1 MTLAET
7 KRVIKFLFERSGKNE
22 PTEQQLELVASMELR
37 WFTPKNAKKVL
48 EFANKLGLFKS
59 VDDEKLVLNF
69 DPEDIQIPVGFKPHE
84 DLLDRLENKLE
95 ELVQER
101 QGELEVQSGAG
112 KKDRDKSEQV
122 REDLFMKIISR
133 IIEDKNV
140 EKTEVISRIN
150 KKQRK
155 VDLEIE
161 VLALLVAQEYGVEV
175 KELAEEVETEMARRV
190 REHF

>member
-7 KRVIKFLFERSGKNE
+7 KRVMKFLFERSGKNE

-37 WFTPKNAKKVL
+37 WFTPKNAKKLL
-48 EFANKLGLFKS
+48 EFANKLRLFKH
-59 VDDEKLVLNF
+59 VNGEKLTLNF
-69 DPEDIQIPVGFKPHE
+69 DPDDIQIPVGFKPHE
-84 DLLDRLENKLE
+84 DLLDRLEDKLE
-95 ELVQER
+95 ELVLER

-112 KKDRDKSEQV
+112 KKDEDKSEPP

-133 IIEDKNV
+133 ITEDKNV

-161 VLALLVAQEYGVEV
+161 VLALLVATEYGV
-175 KELAEEVETEMARRV
+175 KIDDLADEVETEIAKRV
-190 REHF
+190 KEQF